1 MKRQAENGAA
11 AVKPRVAA
19 LDVFFGPEL
28 TGATKTAIEAHIRAV
43 VLLVQRPH
51 ASKRCVWS

>member
-1 MKRQAENGAA
+1 VERQAENGAVA
-11 AVKPRVAA
+11 MRPGVAA

-28 TGATKTAIEAHIRAV
+28 IGATITAIEAQIRAV